1 MKFWFVCKELAPES
15 DQRQQATQDTTEVS
29 ADSGTFQEGKNLD
42 RGKDKEEKDKEK
54 TKDMDKEK
62 GKDKDADKKGE
73 NEKEK
78 LKGLEKTK
86 DMDKEKGKEK
96 DSDKKGENEKEK
108 LKGLEGTNL
117 DALLQR
123 LPGCV
128 SRDLIDQLTVIISV
142 SLSFIVY
149 YQFSY
154 FGIKTLTMIS
164 LYFHFQVEFCYL
176 NSKSNRKKLVRAL
189 FNVPRTSLE
198 LLPYYSRMVATLST
212 CMKDVSSM
220 LLQMLE
226 EEFNF
231 LINKKV
237 KFHISNRCSIINRS

>member
-29 ADSGTFQEGKNLD
+29 ADSGTLQEGKNLD

-62 GKDKDADKKGE
+62 GKDKDA
-73 NEKEK
+73 
-78 LKGLEKTK
+78 
-86 DMDKEKGKEK
+86 
-96 DSDKKGENEKEK
+96 DKKGENEKEK